1 MFGLIKKIFIG
12 LITAIVSTSNHIKFM
27 LLSNQHF
34 MIPPTPISLH
44 PNEYS
49 QEFHYYPFAVKLDR
63 CVGSCNTLNDL
74 SNKVCVPNKTEN
86 VNVNLMKENVIQ
98 IYDEITMNVDVSVK
112 NVMYMKKIMFGIL
125 LYVVVKMEKYLAS
138 IMDYSAIMCDEVME
152 SYDEE
157 TKTIPTNF
165 NEKKEIRKT
174 QNFHIFHVFSLITI
188 ALLIAAGIYCY
199 LIK

>member
-34 MIPPTPISLH
+34 MIQPTPISLH